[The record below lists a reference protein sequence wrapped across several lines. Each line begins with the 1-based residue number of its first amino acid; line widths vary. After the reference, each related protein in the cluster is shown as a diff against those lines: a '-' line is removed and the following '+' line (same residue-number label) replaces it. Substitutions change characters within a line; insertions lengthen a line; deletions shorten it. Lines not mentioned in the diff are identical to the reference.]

1 MFRQRIVMIGEK
13 EGGLFVAVEI
23 VSSDFGVC
31 GRLHPAAGHDGAED
45 RELAALAVRAL
56 RRSES
61 RSTVF
66 VGAAKI
72 KIE

>member
-31 GRLHPAAGHDGAED
+31 GKLHPAAGHDGAED
-45 RELAALAVRAL
+45 REL
-56 RRSES
+56 SES
-61 RSTVF
+61 RSTRIRWSSLAVENYRSWI
-66 VGAAKI
+66 AS
-72 KIE
+72 

>member
-1 MFRQRIVMIGEK
+1 MFRQRSVMIGEK

-23 VSSDFGVC
+23 VSSNFGVC

-56 RRSES
+56 C
-61 RSTVF
+61 
-66 VGAAKI
+66 
-72 KIE
+72 